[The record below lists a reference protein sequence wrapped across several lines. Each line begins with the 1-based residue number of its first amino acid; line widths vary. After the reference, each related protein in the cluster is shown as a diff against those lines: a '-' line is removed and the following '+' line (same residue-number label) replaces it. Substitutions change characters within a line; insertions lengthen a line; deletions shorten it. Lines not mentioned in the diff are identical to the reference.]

1 MSKKNRKTYLQN
13 KQFLELRHQYQLLGT
28 SIFEWKGLDE
38 LDIPIYEPENT
49 LYNQGQ
55 ACMLQVPGT
64 DSYAILPVAYGSEKL
79 DIYGRPTEW
88 SAYCVGDTPIADKIR
103 NTRLSYI
110 GTPNTAPSVLIWND
124 YTRTPTRPYIDTI
137 LTKMC
142 NVDIALEA
150 NINVQKTPFILN
162 CNMQNQ
168 LTAKNYIQQIQE
180 GMEIFKSSEMDDM
193 SVDVINLGVNFIGAE
208 LSDQYKTFEN
218 RILEYL
224 GIDNLPVEKQ
234 ERMLTGEVSSN
245 DDKTNLMFE
254 ARMLM
259 RERAC
264 TEMNELFGLN
274 IEVQKR
280 ELPQPTQGLL
290 GTQDVNGEGG
300 SYGAEDG
307 ESREKA

>member
-1 MSKKNRKTYLQN
+1 MAKNKKTSFLKN

-28 SIFEWKGLDE
+28 SVFEWEGLDE

-55 ACMLQVPGT
+55 ACMLQIPGT
-64 DSYAILPVAYGSEKL
+64 DTYAILPVAYGSEKL

-88 SAYCVGDTPIADKIR
+88 SAYCVGDSPIADKIR
-103 NTRLSYI
+103 KLRLSYI
-110 GTPNTAPSVLIWND
+110 GTPGTAPSVLIWND
-124 YTRTPTRPYIDTI
+124 YTRCPTRPYIDTI
-137 LTKMC
+137 LAKMV
-142 NVDIALEA
+142 NTDIALEA
-150 NINVQKTPFILN
+150 NINAQKTPFIIN
-162 CNMQNQ
+162 CNVQNQ
-168 LTAKNYIQQIQE
+168 LTAKNFMEQIQE
-180 GMEIFKSSEMDDM
+180 GVQIFKSSDMEDM
-193 SVDVINLGVNFIGAE
+193 SVDVINLGVQFIGAE

-224 GIDNLPVEKQ
+224 GIENLPVEKQ

-254 ARMLM
+254 SRLLM

-280 ELPQPTQGLL
+280 ELPLPTQGLF
-290 GTQDVNGEGG
+290 GTQDANGEGG
-300 SYGAEDG
+300 DDGAETG
-307 ESREKA
+307 QSGEKA